1 MDVFVHTALAMGCIG
16 GAYWAGKYFANAG
29 VENIIGTMLDTLE
42 AQGYVATATDKDGEK
57 ELVKV
62 SEAIVAAVNEA
73 RKEIIK

>member
-1 MDVFVHTALAMGCIG
+1 MYVFVHTALAMGCIG

-57 ELVKV
+57 ELVHI
-62 SEAIVAAVNEA
+62 SELIAKAV
-73 RKEIIK
+73 KESKKIT